1 MSLCV
6 CFLLYGVA
14 LKNSRAYAYR
24 ASGRARER
32 ERERERWMDGW
43 MDGPTDGQTDGWM
56 DGWVDGWIERKLLV
70 GRPISRWLNGK
81 MDRDG

>member
-1 MSLCV
+1 MRIV
-6 CFLLYGVA
+6 QA
-14 LKNSRAYAYR
+14 A
-24 ASGRARER
+24 ER
-32 ERERERWMDGW
+32 EREGEMDGW